1 MNEELPSL
9 SAAFKKIDQ
18 VTMTHESAN
27 CYYGVI
33 HALLLNFD
41 SMKIRPVGDRVVLK
55 FAKEQ
60 TKTDTGLYLPDT
72 ADKEKPEQATV
83 VAVGQ
88 GEEVAKLELKK
99 GMTVLFGKYSGSE
112 VDIDGQEY
120 KVVSHEDILAVI
132 EWIT

>member
-1 MNEELPSL
+1 
-9 SAAFKKIDQ
+9 
-18 VTMTHESAN
+18 
-27 CYYGVI
+27 
-33 HALLLNFD
+33 
-41 SMKIRPVGDRVVLK
+41 MKIRPVGDRVVLK

-83 VAVGQ
+83 VAVGK

-99 GMTVLFGKYSGSE
+99 GMTVLFGKHSGSE

-132 EWIT
+132 E